1 MGVIIVNILER
12 IIKENA
18 GLIWKIAKKFYGV
31 NKDDLYQ
38 AGVLGIIKAYQNY
51 QKDGNTKFS
60 TYAYK
65 YIYGEMYL
73 VACNKEMKYGKDLLQ
88 LVSKIEACKNKLAQE
103 LMYEPSLEEVAKY
116 LDLPQDKIEMAY
128 KSVGSIIYLDSSSD
142 DDRNLYETIGD
153 SNGLNEDDRIMIS
166 DSINALEDL
175 EKDII
180 NARYFEDL
188 TQSETAER
196 LGITQ
201 VMVSRYE
208 TRSLKK
214 MRDYMYM

>member
-1 MGVIIVNILER
+1 MNQLEN
-12 IIKENA
+12 IIKENV
-18 GLIWKIAKKFYGV
+18 GLIWTIAKKFYGAS
-31 NKDDLYQ
+31 KQDLYQ
-38 AGVLGIIKAYQNY
+38 AGVLGVIKAYQNY
-51 QKDGNTKFS
+51 QKDGTTKFS

-73 VACNKEMKYGKDLLQ
+73 MVSNKEMKYGKDLLQ
-88 LVSKIEACKNKLAQE
+88 LVKKIEACKSILAQE
-103 LMYEPSLEEVAKY
+103 LMYEPSLKEVSDY
-116 LDLPQDKIEMAY
+116 LGLPEDKIKMAY
-128 KSVGSIIYLDSSSD
+128 ESIGNIISLDNKED
-142 DDRNLYETIGD
+142 EDRSLYETIGD
-153 SNGLNEDDRIMIS
+153 SNNISQDDKIMIN
-166 DSINALEDL
+166 DSINTLGDL

-188 TQSETAER
+188 TQSETAKK